1 MFHSP
6 LSSNIIQ
13 IYIYMPFVPMK
24 WFPQVTLSPWY
35 LLAGAEACLAISDY
49 PGD

>member
-1 MFHSP
+1 
-6 LSSNIIQ
+6 
-13 IYIYMPFVPMK
+13 MPFVPMK